1 MLWRTQFFLVLFV
14 AMTIMLAAFINC
26 MTLLWATWP
35 RSGPSDVTAPTIS
48 SVVHVAQI
56 YDPYLFVGRVA
67 VFRVTFS
74 EAMDQAYGTGTR
86 LQLNIATP
94 AGDEWADFVEWES
107 PTVARYSL
115 TITAAM
121 SDTNGISANSLD
133 INSGDLK
140 DLAGNNA
147 DLVFDPIPLDDIRV
161 VMRGMF
167 YGTDFTQ
174 GADAQKLY
182 GTVGSTQVSAI
193 EGQLGDTT
201 GADGND
207 PAFASHGMTFDANKV
222 VKAIGANGDFDR
234 LCKTNVPWTVYFR
247 ARVDISV
254 SGAWSIFFSNADPTG
269 SGNGTY
275 FHGYTSGGN
284 LGLTANFN
292 ASGNNWNAGLSGAQW
307 ATFTFSCDGSN
318 NVSCWVNGA
327 LVSAQSV
334 TSNVSPNKKGRI
346 QQVEGYEAVAY
357 IGGMPMRMRFAG
369 MCDVEHSV
377 AEVAANHAFIE
388 TLSTT

>member
-14 AMTIMLAAFINC
+14 AMTIMLAAFLNC

-182 GTVGSTQVSAI
+182 ATIGGTQISASTGTRGDGTGSDATDPTWDADGAAFDGGDYFSSLPYSGLLDKIDNPGVYSIYGLIYVSSNTPKRFTIFTSVGGGADWAAGGTEFALYQDGRVTATNNHALGGTYIMTPDVAWRTEGWHTCAWVSDGTTVKFYWDGLLDSHTFTGYATTTLQTTPANVRIGTGEFGMTNMVGGKMRAFTASNVAHSDAEVSANHSF
-193 EGQLGDTT
+193 LMD
-201 GADGND
+201 
-207 PAFASHGMTFDANKV
+207 M
-222 VKAIGANGDFDR
+222 
-234 LCKTNVPWTVYFR
+234 
-247 ARVDISV
+247 V
-254 SGAWSIFFSNADPTG
+254 S
-269 SGNGTY
+269 
-275 FHGYTSGGN
+275 
-284 LGLTANFN
+284 
-292 ASGNNWNAGLSGAQW
+292 
-307 ATFTFSCDGSN
+307 
-318 NVSCWVNGA
+318 
-327 LVSAQSV
+327 
-334 TSNVSPNKKGRI
+334 
-346 QQVEGYEAVAY
+346 
-357 IGGMPMRMRFAG
+357 
-369 MCDVEHSV
+369 
-377 AEVAANHAFIE
+377 
-388 TLSTT
+388 